1 MTDIISIHHE
11 NPQLRLIKRLVPL
24 LQNKGVVVYPTDSGY
39 AIGCLLGSKISLN
52 RIRRIRDL
60 DKDHLF
66 TLLCRDLSEI
76 SKYARINTPT
86 YRLLKA
92 HTPGAYTFVLP
103 ATVDADKLL
112 KHPKRKTIGVR
123 IPSHPV
129 TLALLEEC
137 DAPLL
142 SVSLIDPEE
151 DTAVSEVA
159 AVDELLLE
167 RVDVIID
174 SGYCDAEQT
183 SIIDLTA
190 THPLVLREGKGEIA
204 PFM

>member
-1 MTDIISIHHE
+1 MTDVISIHHE
-11 NPQLRLIKRLVPL
+11 NPQLRLIKRVIPV
-24 LQNKGVVVYPTDSGY
+24 LQSKGVIVYPTDSGY
-39 AIGCLLGSKISLN
+39 AIGCLLGSKTSLN
-52 RIRRIRDL
+52 RIRRIREL

-129 TLALLEEC
+129 ILTLLEEC

-142 SVSLIDPEE
+142 SVSLMDPEE
-151 DTAVSEVA
+151 EMAVSEVD
-159 AVDELLLE
+159 AVQDLLLE
-167 RVDVIID
+167 RVDMIID
-174 SGYCDAEQT
+174 SGYCAAEPT

-190 THPLVLREGKGEIA
+190 NHPVVLREGKGDIEAFI
-204 PFM
+204 